1 MRPGLCFIIGAGLA
15 MADATN
21 DPVISARQAVLNT
34 CRSLVDRGYLVGTG
48 GNVSVRVEAAGD
60 PVVAITPSSRDY
72 RTLSPEDICVVDLGG
87 QVRAGTSAPSVET
100 TAHLGV
106 YTRRPDVNAVI
117 HTHQPY
123 ASTFTLI
130 GRSIPALFD
139 EQVANLG
146 HEVKLVGYGISGSA
160 EMTEHIV
167 GALDNQCNA
176 YLIRN
181 HGVLCL
187 GTSLAQAALNV
198 ELLEKVAR
206 VYYYALGT
214 GQEISPLP
222 AESTQVL
229 FELLKGEQRQEVRRK
244 RKAQRI

>member
-1 MRPGLCFIIGAGLA
+1 
-15 MADATN
+15 MADA
-21 DPVISARQAVLNT
+21 IMSARQAVLES
-34 CRSLVDRGYLVGTG
+34 CRSLVEKGYLVGTG
-48 GNVSVRVEAAGD
+48 GNVSVRVDADNPGD

-72 RTLSPEDICVVDLGG
+72 RTLAPEDICVVDLAG

-100 TAHLGV
+100 SAHLGV
-106 YTRRPDVNAVI
+106 YARRPDVNAVI

-123 ASTFTLI
+123 ASAFTLI

-160 EMTEHIV
+160 EMTEQIV
-167 GALDNQCNA
+167 GALHNLCNA
-176 YLIRN
+176 YLIQN
-181 HGVLCL
+181 HGVVCL
-187 GTSLAQAALNV
+187 GTTLAQAALNV

-222 AESTQVL
+222 ADSTQVL
-229 FELLKGEQRQEVRRK
+229 FEMLKGEQRQEVRRK
-244 RKAQRI
+244 RKAQRA

>member
-1 MRPGLCFIIGAGLA
+1 
-15 MADATN
+15 MADEIAA
-21 DPVISARQAVLNT
+21 AREAVLA
-34 CRSLVDRGYLVGTG
+34 CCHSLLDKGFLVGTG
-48 GNVSVRVEAAGD
+48 GNVSVRVEPAGGD

-72 RTLSPEDICVVDLGG
+72 RTLSPEDICVVDQAG
-87 QVRAGTSAPSVET
+87 QMRAGTSAPSVET

-106 YTRRPDVNAVI
+106 YARRPDVNAVI

-146 HEVKLVGYGISGSA
+146 HEVKLVGYGISGSV

-167 GALDNQCNA
+167 AGLDNQCNA
-176 YLIRN
+176 YLIKN
-181 HGVLCL
+181 HGAICL
-187 GTSLAQAALNV
+187 GASLPQAALNV

-214 GQEISPLP
+214 GQEITTLP
-222 AESTQVL
+222 EESTNLL
-229 FELLKGEQRQEVRRK
+229 FEMLKGEQRKEVRRK
-244 RKAQRI
+244 RKAQRA

>member
-1 MRPGLCFIIGAGLA
+1 MT
-15 MADATN
+15 DA
-21 DPVISARQAVLNT
+21 IMSARQAVLNT
-34 CRSLVDRGYLVGTG
+34 CRSLVEKGYLVGTG
-48 GNVSVRVEAAGD
+48 GNVSMRVADEAAAES
-60 PVVAITPSSRDY
+60 VVAITPSSRDY
-72 RTLSPEDICVVDLGG
+72 RTLSPEDICVVDLAG

-100 TAHLGV
+100 TAHLAV
-106 YTRRPDVNAVI
+106 YARRPDVNAVI

-146 HEVKLVGYGISGSA
+146 PEVKLVGYGISGSQ
-160 EMTEHIV
+160 EMTEQIV
-167 GALDNQCNA
+167 GGLENQCNA
-176 YLIRN
+176 YLIQN

-187 GTSLAQAALNV
+187 GTTLAQAALNV

-229 FELLKGEQRQEVRRK
+229 FEMLKSEQRQEVRRK
-244 RKAQRI
+244 RKSQRA